1 MLNQNESSIN
11 NNNGLS
17 MEKNIIITSGD
28 LKSDYEVIGMITHYF
43 SSIVQKKPE
52 TADDIF
58 QFVLERLKEKAER
71 LGGDA
76 IVSVRFQREY
86 VGSGYVQGSTL
97 FSYGTVVK
105 INQQ

>member
-1 MLNQNESSIN
+1 
-11 NNNGLS
+11 
-17 MEKNIIITSGD
+17 MEKSIIVTSGD
-28 LKSDYEVIGMITHYF
+28 LKNDYKIIGMVSHYF
-43 SSIVQKKPE
+43 SSIVTKKPE

-58 QFVLERLKEKAER
+58 YFVVEKLKEKAEK

-86 VGSGYVQGSTL
+86 IGSGYVQGSTL

-105 INQQ
+105 YNEE

>member
-1 MLNQNESSIN
+1 M
-11 NNNGLS
+11 G
-17 MEKNIIITSGD
+17 KNIIVTSGD
-28 LKSDYEVIGMITHYF
+28 LRRDYNIIGMITHYF

-58 QFVLERLKEKAER
+58 KFVVEKLQEKAEG

-76 IVSVRFQREY
+76 IISVRFQREY
-86 VGSGYVQGSTL
+86 IGSGYVQGSTL

-105 INQQ
+105 FNEE